1 MSACVLLLLL
11 SLLFDRARHQH
22 RHQRDEET
30 ERNFGDALLA
40 LRSAAEVWKDRAWM
54 AGLGAAA
61 SLTACR
67 IDRLN
72 MVCVRV
78 LYETRNVVLLIN
90 PNEAIG

>member
-1 MSACVLLLLL
+1 MSACVLLLYRLRC
-11 SLLFDRARHQH
+11 SIAPDINIDISAARK
-22 RHQRDEET
+22 ET
-30 ERNFGDALLA
+30 GDALLA

-78 LYETRNVVLLIN
+78 WYETRNVVLLMK
-90 PNEAIG
+90 PDEAID